1 MKIVCIYHCVDLD
14 GWMSAAIVKHWFN
27 YTVEIPNVKGAP
39 INTLQ
44 FIGYNYGQP
53 IPDLSEYDKV
63 IMCDISFPID
73 EMEKLRQI
81 YQDKFIWIDHHISA
95 IKAADE
101 RTNNYYEGLRDTKFA
116 ACELTWQYFF
126 PNEPMPEII
135 RLLGRYDCFGHRQIW
150 KSVVGYEGLYEV
162 SNQGNVRSLHK
173 ETKELSIANSKRGYR
188 VVSLYKDGNA
198 TMKNVHQLVAK
209 AFIPNPENK
218 PCINHKDFNRLNN
231 YVENLEWC
239 TYAENNLHSIE
250 EGKRGKTIIQLT
262 KDGEFIQ
269 QFDSII
275 RAESHT
281 GIASQNIGKVCKGER
296 KFAGN
301 YSWEYG
307 VDKDVFPQF
316 VPQDEEQKVLEFQ
329 YGARQCISNYE
340 EAYVYLYKHIES
352 SKGAMLS
359 FDISI
364 DGILNKGKA
373 IYQYLCTEAKQ
384 AYKNG
389 FEIFIGQ
396 STTKL
401 VDLATVPDLE
411 EETLR
416 NAYGIYLP
424 FKFICI
430 NKERFNPINFGID
443 YHKDGYDG
451 CACFHYANGMWHF
464 SIYNDN
470 GLVDCSVIAK
480 QYGGGGHKGAAGF
493 ILNNAN
499 FNNLIF
505 NSTLINYCIEVRR
518 GGIGEEDC
526 VLHHKFSSPPTK
538 EDIEAYLI
546 SEDIGYDPKYCSYD
560 CYQI

>member
-27 YTVEIPNVKGAP
+27 STVEIPNVKGVP

-116 ACELTWQYFF
+116 ACELTWKYFF
-126 PNEPMPEII
+126 PNEPMPEIV
-135 RLLGRYDCFGHRQIW
+135 RLLGRYDCFGH
-150 KSVVGYEGLYEV
+150 KGTD
-162 SNQGNVRSLHK
+162 K
-173 ETKELSIANSKRGYR
+173 EQE
-188 VVSLYKDGNA
+188 
-198 TMKNVHQLVAK
+198 
-209 AFIPNPENK
+209 
-218 PCINHKDFNRLNN
+218 
-231 YVENLEWC
+231 
-239 TYAENNLHSIE
+239 
-250 EGKRGKTIIQLT
+250 
-262 KDGEFIQ
+262 
-269 QFDSII
+269 
-275 RAESHT
+275 
-281 GIASQNIGKVCKGER
+281 
-296 KFAGN
+296 
-301 YSWEYG
+301 
-307 VDKDVFPQF
+307 
-316 VPQDEEQKVLEFQ
+316 VLEFQ

-384 AYKNG
+384 TYKNG
-389 FEIFIGQ
+389 FEVWFNNGDNT
-396 STTKL
+396 SAGCT
-401 VDLATVPDLE
+401 
-411 EETLR
+411 
-416 NAYGIYLP
+416 Y
-424 FKFICI
+424 KFICI

-451 CACFHYANGMWHF
+451 CACFHYANGMWNF

-546 SEDIGYDPKYCSYD
+546 SEDIGYDPKYCSYEF
-560 CYQI
+560 YQI